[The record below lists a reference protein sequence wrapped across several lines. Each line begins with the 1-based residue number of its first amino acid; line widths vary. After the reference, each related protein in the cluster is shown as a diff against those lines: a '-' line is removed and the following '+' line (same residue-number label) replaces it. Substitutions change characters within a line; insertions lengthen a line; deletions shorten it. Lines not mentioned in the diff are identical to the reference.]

1 MLVLAIDTST
11 KIGSVALYEKGRGLL
26 GEITLNSGN
35 NHSENIM
42 DSIDQLFKLTG
53 KKTEEIDRVAVSTGP
68 GSFTGIRIGV
78 AVAKGLAY
86 SLGCEIV
93 GINELDMIAN
103 LAGDFQG
110 EIISLIDARKE
121 RTYFA
126 GYRKEDGVFIR
137 KTEYRD
143 GELIDLLRNYKGK
156 ETLFLGDGALNY
168 KSLITSTMGESAK
181 FYPDVI
187 SLPRA
192 SVLASLASEKN
203 PDNLMGLE
211 PYYVNKSQ
219 AEREKE
225 AREKGSV

>member
-11 KIGSVALYEKGRGLL
+11 KIGSVALYDDMKGILA
-26 GEITLNSGN
+26 EISLNSGN

-42 DSIDQLFKLTG
+42 NSIDQLFQLTG

-68 GSFTGIRIGV
+68 GSFTGIRIAV
-78 AVAKGLAY
+78 SVAKGLAY

-93 GINELDMIAN
+93 GINELDSIAN
-103 LAGDFQG
+103 LAGSFEG

-126 GYRKEDGVFIR
+126 KYKKENLDLVR
-137 KTEYRD
+137 QSEYKD
-143 GELIDLLRNYKGK
+143 GELKDILENQKGK
-156 ETLFLGDGALNY
+156 KTLFLGDGALNY
-168 KSLITSTMGESAK
+168 KELIFSVMGEDAN
-181 FYPDVI
+181 FYPDVL

-192 SVLASLASEKN
+192 GVLACLAVKKSA
-203 PDNLMGLE
+203 DNLMGLE

-225 AREKGSV
+225 EREKAKI

>member
-1 MLVLAIDTST
+1 MLILAIDTST
-11 KIGSVALYEKGRGLL
+11 KIGSVALYEKNRGTL

-42 DSIDQLFKLTG
+42 DSIDQLFKLT
-53 KKTEEIDRVAVSTGP
+53 KKKIEEVDRVAVSTGP

-86 SLGCEIV
+86 SLEREIV

-103 LAGDFQG
+103 LSGHFQG

-121 RTYFA
+121 RVYFA
-126 GYRKEDGVFIR
+126 GYKQENGKIER
-137 KTEYRD
+137 KTEYID
-143 GELIDLLRNYKGK
+143 GELVNLLEKYQK
-156 ETLFLGDGALNY
+156 EKTLFLGDGALNY
-168 KSLITSTMGESAK
+168 RELITSKMGGNAV
-181 FYPDVI
+181 FYSDVL
-187 SLPRA
+187 SLPKA
-192 SVLASLASEKN
+192 SVLAYLASEKN

-211 PYYVNKSQ
+211 PFYINKSQ

-225 AREKGSV
+225 EREKALV

>member
-11 KIGSVALYEKGRGLL
+11 KIGSVALYEKNRGLL
-26 GEITLNSGN
+26 GEITLNCGN

-53 KKTEEIDRVAVSTGP
+53 KKTEEIGRIAVSIGP

-93 GINELDMIAN
+93 GINELDAIAN
-103 LAGDFQG
+103 LTGEFKG
-110 EIISLIDARKE
+110 EIVSLIDARKE
-121 RTYFA
+121 RAYFA
-126 GYRKEDGVFIR
+126 GYRKEDGRIER
-137 KTEYRD
+137 QTEYKD
-143 GELIDLLRNYKGK
+143 GELSELLKDYTGK

-168 KSLITSTMGESAK
+168 RELILSIVGEGAN
-181 FYPDVI
+181 FYPDML

-192 SVLASLASEKN
+192 SVLAYLASEKN

-225 AREKGSV
+225 ARDNA

>member
-1 MLVLAIDTST
+1 
-11 KIGSVALYEKGRGLL
+11 
-26 GEITLNSGN
+26 
-35 NHSENIM
+35 
-42 DSIDQLFKLTG
+42 
-53 KKTEEIDRVAVSTGP
+53 
-68 GSFTGIRIGV
+68 
-78 AVAKGLAY
+78 
-86 SLGCEIV
+86 
-93 GINELDMIAN
+93 IAN

-181 FYPDVI
+181 FYPDVM

>member
-11 KIGSVALYEKGRGLL
+11 KIGSVALYDKNRGLL

-42 DSIDQLFKLTG
+42 DSIDQLFKFTG

-86 SLGCEIV
+86 SLNKEIV
-93 GINELDMIAN
+93 GINELDIIAN
-103 LAGDFQG
+103 LVGNFKG
-110 EIISLIDARKE
+110 NIVSLIDARKE
-121 RTYFA
+121 RVYFA
-126 GYRKEDGVFIR
+126 GYQLDEKILER
-137 KTEYRD
+137 KTEYAD
-143 GELIDLLRNYKGK
+143 GEVVSLLENYKGK

-168 KSLITSTMGESAK
+168 KEIILSEMRENAK
-181 FYPDVI
+181 FYPDVL

-192 SVLASLASEKN
+192 SVLAYLAVDKKA
-203 PDNLMGLE
+203 DNLMGLE
-211 PYYVNKSQ
+211 PFYVNKSQ

-225 AREKGSV
+225 EREKV

>member
-1 MLVLAIDTST
+1 MLILAIDTST
-11 KIGSVALYEKGRGLL
+11 KIGSVALYEKNKGLL
-26 GEITLNSGN
+26 AEITLNSGN

-42 DSIDQLFKLTG
+42 NSIDQLFKLTG

-68 GSFTGIRIGV
+68 GSFTGIRIAV
-78 AVAKGLAY
+78 SVAKGLAY
-86 SLGCEIV
+86 SLESEIV
-93 GINELDMIAN
+93 GINELDAIAN
-103 LAGDFQG
+103 LAGEFSG

-121 RTYFA
+121 RAYFA
-126 GYRKEDGVFIR
+126 GYKKENGVLVR

-143 GELIDLLRNYKGK
+143 GELTDLLKNYKGK

-168 KSLITSTMGESAK
+168 KDLIISMMGEDAK
-181 FYPDVI
+181 FYHDI
-187 SLPRA
+187 MSLPRA
-192 SVLASLASEKN
+192 SVLAYLAAEKN

-225 AREKGSV
+225 AREKGLV